1 MNGTERFLKRILAV
15 ALCLVMVAGAF
26 AIGSLYATAQ
36 TEDAIFTGTV
46 TISGTPAPD
55 TLVMYAVG
63 TSGGEPSDN
72 ATVTDS
78 SGSYELWVEGGVTY
92 TVYFANGKAMFD
104 TNAQSVQT
112 IGHGATVTVSPD
124 LTPAPPTEVT
134 IKGYV
139 TNASNPAE
147 PVTVGH
153 VLGIRMVSD
162 NPTYINWTTTD
173 GSGYYQTTLLSGVA
187 AVAVFDAKGYYT
199 GMNST
204 GVSLAPGETQWLN
217 LSLTPKGAEQVH
229 ISGYVTVAGSGSPIA
244 GAYVEARMNGAP
256 STFSNFTDGSGYY
269 TLSTTEGT
277 GELTLSAPSYLSQRE
292 QNMQFVAGNISRDFQ
307 MSLVS
312 STVRGHVLDDL
323 TMSPIEGADVY
334 ASNQTGPN
342 LYMYNYTAT
351 LADGSYELGVGTGQW
366 SVGASADGYAS
377 NGTMLMLGSGD
388 DVTLEILLTRENS
401 VVKGYVTDESST
413 DPISGAY
420 VRVQRQF
427 GPENFTVTN
436 DTGYYEISVSP
447 GSYKMMFI
455 AMGYAYEMQMDY
467 TTMIG
472 PDETVWAN
480 HTLVPATTQLY
491 GIVRD
496 ASTLSPL
503 DGVQVTVSSFSSY
516 PDYWRLNMVM
526 TSGGGTYSV
535 MVPPNP
541 ASVVGGNLA
550 GYENTM
556 KVIDIPDAA
565 SYQYDFYMIPLG
577 GAAGNYTLSGYV
589 TSVSDNSSIPMAQ
602 VQAISGFSVVNGT
615 TTNSTGYYEMQI
627 PSLVLDIRVS
637 AGMYL
642 PDVQTVLPG
651 APGGA
656 VTHNVSLT
664 PHNQAPLVYVTVDPA
679 TNASMLNP
687 VDLYSTVTEP
697 YLWQVILQLYEVV
710 GTSGQY
716 VWIHEMDY
724 IATQIWNG
732 LPIGELTTTEVSP
745 GVWTSGLWDWNT
757 VLSDQIMLSDG
768 NGNRYPTNTWWTDS
782 MNNYHVWGE
791 YVNSSMMGSAPSWAV
806 FDPSGALFGIDYG
819 SGPDTY
825 AAVDPTGLFWISS
838 NVAMFN
844 MTTMQNEM
852 WTLNVTVQLETA
864 SMYLDF
870 TAELSSGDYM
880 AMFTGV
886 DLASNW
892 ASNYSFFT
900 VDNDPPI
907 ADAGADQNAVVNTTV
922 TLDAS
927 GSFDNVGITSYTW
940 TYVDGWGNPVALD
953 GMVVDTVFNT
963 TGSYLVTLEV
973 SDGAGYTATDS
984 AWVNITADMLP
995 VADAGPD
1002 QTVDEDVQVTFD
1014 GSGSSDDVG
1023 ITNYTWTILSL
1034 SVEIYNVSPVFTF
1047 DTPGTYTV
1055 ELVVTD
1061 TIGQTSAPDSMTVTV
1076 ADVTPPT
1083 ANAGSDQNVA
1093 LGSSFTFDGSL
1104 STDNYAIVNYT
1115 WTFTDGSS
1123 VTLYGL
1129 TKQYMF
1135 TTLGAHTVTLTV
1147 RDAAGLTDTDT
1158 VVITVSDMTDP
1169 VAHAGP
1175 DQTVAIGTTVHFDG
1189 SASTDN
1195 VGVTSY
1201 TWTFTDVNLRT
1212 LTGAAP
1218 TYQFN
1223 HAGQYIVTLTV
1234 ADAAGNTN
1242 IDTVVVTVEDQTDPV
1257 ANAGPDQSVNE
1268 GATVTFDGS
1277 DSTDNVGVDNLTWNF
1292 TDASVQITLYGQNPT
1307 YVFLSSGTFVVTLTV
1322 MDAAGNSDT
1331 DTVTIRVN
1339 DHPTASA
1346 GSDQTVNAG
1355 DSVVFN
1361 GSASTDDGGAVN
1373 LNYTW
1378 RINVSGTEVV
1388 KYGAIFEYTFDKAGT
1403 YTATLTVRDAGGLTS
1418 TDQVTMTVQEKA
1430 KSFVDSYWWLLV
1442 VLAVVVVALALF
1454 MLMQRGKGGKAAKKT
1469 SSDESASEDEDAGPP
1484 EKDEL

>member
-1 MNGTERFLKRILAV
+1 LERILAV

-78 SGSYELWVEGGVTY
+78 SGNYELWVEGGATY

-104 TNAQSVQT
+104 TNARSVQT
-112 IGHGATVTVSPD
+112 IGHGETVTVSPD

-134 IKGYV
+134 IKGLV

-153 VLGIRMVSD
+153 VLGITMVSD

-204 GVSLAPGETQWLN
+204 GVPLAPGETQWLN

-269 TLSTTEGT
+269 TLSTTEGS
-277 GELTLSAPSYLSQRE
+277 GELTVSAPGYISQRE

-312 STVRGHVLDDL
+312 SIVRGHVLDGL
-323 TMSPIEGADVY
+323 SMLPIEGANVY
-334 ASNQTGPN
+334 ASNQIGTN
-342 LYMYNYTAT
+342 LYVYNYTT
-351 LADGSYELGVGTGQW
+351 TPADGSYELGVGTGNW
-366 SVGASADGYAS
+366 SVGASANGYAS
-377 NGTMLMLGSGD
+377 NGTQLSLGSGD
-388 DVTLEILLTRENS
+388 DVTLDILLTSENS
-401 VVKGYVTDESST
+401 VIKGFVTDESSG

-420 VRVQRQF
+420 VMVQRQY
-427 GPENFTVTN
+427 GPSNSTTT
-436 DTGYYEISVSP
+436 DGTGHYEISVSP
-447 GSYKMMFI
+447 GNFRLAFI
-455 AMGYAYEMQMDY
+455 AMGYAYEMQQDF
-467 TTMIG
+467 TTMVG
-472 PDETVWAN
+472 PDEVVWAN
-480 HTLVPATTQLY
+480 HSLVPASTQLY
-491 GIVRD
+491 GTVSD

-503 DGVQVTVSSFSSY
+503 DGVQVMVSSLSSY
-516 PDYWRLNMVM
+516 PDYWRFNMTM
-526 TSGGGTYSV
+526 TSGGGSYSL

-541 ASVVGGNLA
+541 ASMVAGNLG

-556 KVIDIPDAA
+556 NVIDIPDAA
-565 SYQYDFYMIPLG
+565 SYEYDFYMIPLS
-577 GAAGNYTLSGYV
+577 GAAGNYTLSGTV
-589 TSVSDNSSIPMAQ
+589 TNISDGSPVPNAL
-602 VQAISGFSVVNGT
+602 VQAVSGFSLFNST
-615 TTNSTGYYEMQI
+615 NANSTGYYEMQI
-627 PSLVLDIRVS
+627 PCLVLDIRVS
-637 AGMYL
+637 AVGYL

-656 VTHNVSLT
+656 VTHDVGLT
-664 PHNQAPLVYVTVDPA
+664 PHAQAPLVDVAIDPS

-687 VDLYSTVTEP
+687 VDVYSTITEP
-697 YLWQVILQLYEVV
+697 YLWQVGLQLYEVV
-710 GTSGQY
+710 GANSQY
-716 VWIHEMDY
+716 VWIHNIDQ
-724 IATQIWNG
+724 IGTQIWNG
-732 LPIGELTTTEVSP
+732 LPMGELTTTEVSP
-745 GVWTSGLWDWNT
+745 GVWTAGLWNWDT
-757 VLSDQIMLSDG
+757 VLSDQIMLADG
-768 NGNRYPTNTWWTDS
+768 NGNKYPTSFWGTGNMS
-782 MNNYHVWGE
+782 EYLVWGE

-806 FDPSGALFGIDYG
+806 FDFAGALLGIDFG
-819 SGPDTY
+819 SGPDAY
-825 AAVDPTGLFWISS
+825 AAMDPTGLFWISS
-838 NVAMFN
+838 NVDKFN
-844 MTTMQNEM
+844 LATMQNEM
-852 WTLNVTVQLETA
+852 STLNITVQLETV

-870 TAELSSGDYM
+870 TADLPSGDYM
-880 AMFTGV
+880 ALFTGV
-886 DLASNW
+886 DLANNR
-892 ASNYSFFT
+892 ASNYSFFM

-927 GSFDNVGITSYTW
+927 GSFDNVGIASYTW
-940 TYVDGWGNPVALD
+940 VYVDGWGNPVALD

-963 TGSYLVTLEV
+963 TGGYLVTLEV
-973 SDGAGYTATDS
+973 SDGAGYMATDS
-984 AWVNITADMLP
+984 VRVNITADMLP

-1014 GSGSSDDVG
+1014 GSGSYDDVG
-1023 ITNYTWTILSL
+1023 IVNYTWTIPNL
-1034 SVEIYNVSPVFTF
+1034 SVEMYDVSPVFTF
-1047 DTPGTYTV
+1047 DTPGTYAV
-1055 ELVVTD
+1055 ELIVTD
-1061 TIGQTSAPDSMTVTV
+1061 TLGQTSAPDWMNVTVT
-1076 ADVTPPT
+1076 DVTPPT
-1083 ANAGSDQNVA
+1083 ADAGSDLNVA
-1093 LGSSFTFDGSL
+1093 LGSSFAFDGSL

-1147 RDAAGLTDTDT
+1147 RDAAGLTDSDT
-1158 VVITVSDMTDP
+1158 AVITVTDMTDP

-1234 ADAAGNTN
+1234 ADAAGNTD

-1277 DSTDNVGVDNLTWNF
+1277 SSTDNVGVDNLTWNF

-1442 VLAVVVVALALF
+1442 VLAVVVVALALI

>member
-1 MNGTERFLKRILAV
+1 MKRILAV

-139 TNASNPAE
+139 KNASNPAE

-153 VLGIRMVSD
+153 VLGIRMVSG

-173 GSGYYQTTLLSGVA
+173 GSGYYETTLLSGVV

-199 GMNST
+199 SMNST
-204 GVSLAPGETQWLN
+204 GVPLAPGETQWLN

-229 ISGYVTVAGSGSPIA
+229 ISGYVTVAGSGTPIA
-244 GAYVEARMNGAP
+244 GAFVEARIDN
-256 STFSNFTDGSGYY
+256 SQFSFSNSTDGSGYY

-277 GELTLSAPSYLSQRE
+277 GELTVSAPGYISQRE
-292 QNMQFVAGNISRDFQ
+292 QNMQFVAGDISRDFQ

-312 STVRGHVLDDL
+312 SMVRGHVLDGI
-323 TMSPIEGADVY
+323 TMLPIEGANVY
-334 ASNQTGPN
+334 GSNQTGPN
-342 LYMYNYTAT
+342 LYMYNYTT
-351 LADGSYELGVGTGQW
+351 TPADGSYAVGLGTGQW
-366 SVGASADGYAS
+366 SIGASANGYAS
-377 NGTMLMLGSGD
+377 NGTMMMLGSGD
-388 DVTLEILLTRENS
+388 DVTLDIMLTSQSS
-401 VVKGYVTDESST
+401 VIKGLVANASSG

-420 VRVQRQF
+420 VQVQKQY
-427 GPENFTVTN
+427 GPGNYTVT
-436 DTGYYEISVSP
+436 DGMGYFEINVAP
-447 GSYKMMFI
+447 GSYKMTFI
-455 AMGYAYEMQMDY
+455 ATGYAYEMQKDF
-467 TTMIG
+467 TTVVG
-472 PDETVWAN
+472 PDEVIWAN
-480 HTLVPATTQLY
+480 HTLVPATTELY
-491 GIVRD
+491 GTVRD

-526 TSGGGTYSV
+526 TSGGGAYSV

-541 ASVVGGNLA
+541 ASVVGGNLM

-556 KVIDIPDAA
+556 NVINIPDVA
-565 SYQYDFYMIPLG
+565 SYQYDFYLIPQG
-577 GAAGNYTLSGYV
+577 GAAGNYTISGVV
-589 TSVSDNSSIPMAQ
+589 TSVSDGSPIPNAL
-602 VQAISGFSVVNGT
+602 VQAVSGFSQINNT
-615 TTNSTGYYEMQI
+615 NANSTGYYEMQI
-627 PSLVLDIRVS
+627 PCLVLDIRVS

-656 VTHNVSLT
+656 VTHDVSLT
-664 PHNQAPLVYVTVDPA
+664 PHTQAPLVTVTVDPS

-687 VDLYSTVTEP
+687 VDVYSTITEP
-697 YLWQVILQLYEVV
+697 YLWQVMLQLYEVV
-710 GTSGQY
+710 GASGQY
-716 VWIHEMDY
+716 VWTHGIY
-724 IATQIWNG
+724 QIGTQIWNG
-732 LPIGELTTTEVSP
+732 LPMGDLPTTEVSP
-745 GVWTSGLWDWNT
+745 GVWTSGLWDWDT
-757 VLSDQIMLSDG
+757 VLSNQLMLTDG
-768 NGNRYPTNTWWTDS
+768 NGNKCLAGSVWTDF
-782 MNNYHVWGE
+782 MGYHVWGD
-791 YVNSSMMGSAPSWAV
+791 YVNSSMNGSAPSWAV
-806 FDPSGALFGIDYG
+806 FDPSGALLGIDNG
-819 SGPDTY
+819 SGPDAY
-825 AAVDPTGLFWISS
+825 AAMDPTGLFWISS
-838 NVAMFN
+838 NVGKFN
-844 MTTMQNEM
+844 LTTMQFEM
-852 WTLNVTVQLETA
+852 WTLNITVQLETA

-870 TAELSSGDYM
+870 TAVLSSGQYL
-880 AMFTGV
+880 AQFNGV
-886 DLASNW
+886 DLAGNW
-892 ASNYSFFT
+892 AFNYSLFT

-927 GSFDNVGITSYTW
+927 GSFDNVGIASYTW
-940 TYVDGWGNPVALD
+940 TYVDGGGNPVALD
-953 GMVVDTVFNT
+953 GMVVDTVFNA
-963 TGSYLVTLEV
+963 TGNYLVTLEV

-984 AWVNITADMLP
+984 VWVNITADMLP

-1014 GSGSSDDVG
+1014 GSGSYDDVG
-1023 ITNYTWTILSL
+1023 IVNYTWTIPNL
-1034 SVEIYNVSPVFTF
+1034 SVEMYDVSPVFTF
-1047 DTPGTYTV
+1047 DTPGTYAV

-1061 TIGQTSAPDSMTVTV
+1061 TIGQPSAPDWTNITVT
-1076 ADVTPPT
+1076 DVTPPT
-1083 ANAGSDQNVA
+1083 ANAGSDQNLA

-1104 STDNYAIVNYT
+1104 STDNYAVVNYT
-1115 WTFTDGSS
+1115 WTFTDGSA
-1123 VTLYGL
+1123 VTLYGM
-1129 TKQYMF
+1129 TKQYTF
-1135 TTLGAHTVTLTV
+1135 ATLGAHTVTLAV

-1169 VAHAGP
+1169 AANAGP
-1175 DQTVAIGTTVHFDG
+1175 DQAVAIGTTVHFDG

-1195 VGVTSY
+1195 VGIISY

-1212 LTGAAP
+1212 LTGVAP
-1218 TYQFN
+1218 TYLFS
-1223 HAGQYIVTLTV
+1223 HTGQYIVTLTV
-1234 ADAAGNTN
+1234 ADAAGNTD

-1277 DSTDNVGVDNLTWNF
+1277 GSTDNVGVDNLTWSF
-1292 TDASVQITLYGQNPT
+1292 TDASVQITLYGQSPT

-1339 DHPTASA
+1339 GQPTASA

-1361 GSASTDDGGAVN
+1361 GSASIDDGGAVN

-1378 RINVSGTEVV
+1378 LINVSGTEIVR
-1388 KYGAIFEYTFDKAGT
+1388 YGAIFEYTFDKAGT
-1403 YTATLTVRDAGGLTS
+1403 YTATLTVRDPGGLTA
-1418 TDQVTMTVQEKA
+1418 TDQVTITVQEKA
-1430 KSFVDSYWWLLV
+1430 KSFVDNYWWLLV
-1442 VLAVVVVALALF
+1442 VLAVVVVAIALF
-1454 MLMQRGKGGKAAKKT
+1454 MLMQGGKGGKAAKKT